1 MFFKKK
7 GMYDCDNKRDVS
19 FSQSH
24 WRDERWINLIF
35 YLWSMLPMCN
45 VCVISKDVRGNAL
58 FGKSKQ

>member
-24 WRDERWINLIF
+24 WRDETWINLIEIF

-45 VCVISKDVRGNAL
+45 VCVISKDVII
-58 FGKSKQ
+58 